1 MFNSDLNVE
10 LCWWWANMLIS
21 HNYKYATGRGGNTTR
36 GKTKGTN
43 PPKKKYCR
51 ISLRWENYI
60 KTDRPT

>member
-43 PPKKKYCR
+43 PPPKKILQNKFKMGE
-51 ISLRWENYI
+51 LH
-60 KTDRPT
+60 